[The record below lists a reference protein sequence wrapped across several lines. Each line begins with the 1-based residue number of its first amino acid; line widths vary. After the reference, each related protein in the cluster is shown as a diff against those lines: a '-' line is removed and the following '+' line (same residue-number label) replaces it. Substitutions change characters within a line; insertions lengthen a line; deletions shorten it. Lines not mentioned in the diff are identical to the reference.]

1 MEDKKYYVHAKFV
14 MHFNFPIT
22 ATSKKKAIAELKENL
37 QNDIM
42 AFSDGNPNDIGNYDD
57 PSSLYAFDAS
67 EVDSHEEDEF

>member
-37 QNDIM
+37 ENGYM
-42 AFSDGNPNDIGNYDD
+42 AFSDGNPNDNDYD
-57 PSSLYAFDAS
+57 SLYAFDAS

>member
-37 QNDIM
+37 ENGYM
-42 AFSDGNPNDIGNYDD
+42 AFSNPNDNDYD
-57 PSSLYAFDAS
+57 SLYAFDAS